1 VSLRRRVLH
10 GGVYLILRQGLG
22 IIIST
27 GGVILLARTIGPDA
41 YGVYAAAFGIYTY
54 VANVCRW
61 GVDVYLVRRES
72 EPPLQDYHQAFS
84 LLLLVSLAGAGLAIL
99 ALPLLERWMQ
109 LERFGSVA
117 AALFAA
123 LPLIVLSTVPL
134 ARLER
139 ALDFRKVALVELS
152 GQVALYVVALP
163 SAYLGLGSWAPVLGI
178 WASQLLTLGLLYR
191 ISGYRPRL
199 HWEFTRVRAMMG
211 YGLGIS
217 ASDWLWNLTNLVNPL
232 IVGRYVGA
240 EAVAQV
246 ALAARLVEQVGSIV
260 IIPSTRI
267 STPVFARLQ
276 ADRAQLLKAQAE
288 AMSLQLMMQGPVLA
302 GVGLIAPWFVP
313 LLLGPSWLPAV
324 TIYPFIAL
332 SYLVGTAFSL
342 HSALLWVLRRI
353 WEVAL
358 FRLVHLVLLA
368 VSALLLVPPL
378 GLIGYGYAEL
388 LALPAWILLLIF
400 FKVHV
405 GKPVSAQA
413 TVWFTA
419 WAVPVIGWPLGL
431 WVWMSVVLPLTWS
444 VTRGELLQAIAMV
457 LKEMR
462 RP

>member
-10 GGVYLILRQGLG
+10 GGIYLVLRQGLG
-22 IIIST
+22 IILST
-27 GGVILLARTIGPDA
+27 VGMILLARAIGPDA
-41 YGVYAAAFGIYTY
+41 YGVYAAAFGIYIY

-84 LLLLVSLAGAGLAIL
+84 LLLLVSFAGTGLAIL

-109 LERFGSVA
+109 LDRFGPVA

-123 LPLIVLSTVPL
+123 LPLMVLSTVPL

-139 ALDFRKVALVELS
+139 ALDFRNIALVELS
-152 GQVALYVVALP
+152 GQVALYIVALP
-163 SAYLGLGSWAPVLGI
+163 SAYLGLGPWAPVVGM
-178 WASQLLTLGLLYR
+178 WASQLLTLVLLYR
-191 ISGYRPRL
+191 TSGYRPRL
-199 HWEFTRVRAMMG
+199 HWEFARVRAMMG

-217 ASDWLWNLTNLVNPL
+217 ASDWLWNLGNLVNPL

-246 ALAARLVEQVGSIV
+246 ALAARLVEQAGSI
-260 IIPSTRI
+260 IMIPSTRI

-276 ADRAQLLKAQAE
+276 ADTAQLRKALAE

-302 GVGLIAPWFVP
+302 VIGLVAPWIVP

-324 TIYPFIAL
+324 TVYPFIAL

-358 FRLVHLVLLA
+358 FRLVHLVLLV

-378 GLIGYGYAEL
+378 GLIGFGYAEL
-388 LALPAWILLLIF
+388 LALPAWILLLVF
-400 FKVHV
+400 FRMHV

-413 TVWFTA
+413 AVWFTA
-419 WAVPVIGWPLGL
+419 WAIPVIGWPLGL
-431 WVWMSVVLPLTWS
+431 WVWMSAILPLTLS
-444 VTRGELLQAIAMV
+444 ITRWQL
-457 LKEMR
+457 
-462 RP
+462 